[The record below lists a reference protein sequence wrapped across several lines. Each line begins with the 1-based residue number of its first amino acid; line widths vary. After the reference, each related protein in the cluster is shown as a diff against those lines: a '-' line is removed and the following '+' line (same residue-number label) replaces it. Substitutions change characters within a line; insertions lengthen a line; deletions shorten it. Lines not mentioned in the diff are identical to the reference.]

1 MQIVK
6 SQTQRLKSDALLLLA
21 SILWGSG
28 FVAQRIASASMGS
41 FMFNAGRFLLGA
53 VFVFAVTGFKW
64 RGNRSQ
70 LRGIALTGVLLFL
83 ASLFQQMG
91 IETTTAGNAGFITSL
106 YVVIIPLFLMVFGK
120 KKIQPAIW
128 LAVGMAVLG
137 ALLLS
142 TGGKFEPAP
151 GDWLMLISAF
161 FWAGQVLLVGHY
173 GSQSDSL
180 AFTIGE
186 FTIAAVLNLIF
197 ALVFEFGNYQPLP
210 EAWWSILYSAAVPV
224 GIGFTLQVIGQRYA
238 PPIHAALIFS
248 LEAVFAALAGYLV
261 LNERL
266 LPIQLLGC
274 GLILLAIIL
283 AQVNIYKSSAANA
296 QIEPVSQ
303 DIISENLQYDEN

>member
-142 TGGKFEPAP
+142 TGGKVEPAP